1 MNSRPSQYLLS
12 FERDVVAAEQA
23 ALSAKAEGKRKAELD
38 KIRAKLSNPAFV
50 EKVPADVLEEHRGR
64 ELRAVETARHIEE
77 RIASLR

>member
-38 KIRAKLSNPAFV
+38 KIGQIGRAHV
-50 EKVPADVLEEHRGR
+50 
-64 ELRAVETARHIEE
+64 
-77 RIASLR
+77 